1 MSVLSTARPSR
12 LDSLREK
19 HAGLVAEREQVK
31 ARADAHGAAAEHDA
45 RVALLRD
52 NPDARPSKIVR
63 GPVQALLKGRGDAEA
78 ELRDLDADIAALL
91 ALIVEIENENA
102 VRVAEAHK
110 LERDRRRAVARAVL
124 EDSVVPSFV
133 AFFDSWRKYRAALE
147 DSIALKQKQAD
158 FLGYESVLPVGQF
171 PGDFQSLFSLLG
183 YATVGRGG
191 LADVSVVDPF
201 LRTLVDA
208 LDREFPDERLDAPGD
223 LHVLRRLEPNW

>member
-1 MSVLSTARPSR
+1 VSVLTSARPSK

-19 HAGLVAEREQVK
+19 HADLVAERAQVK
-31 ARADAHGAAAEHDA
+31 ARVDGHSAAAEHDA

-52 NPDARPSKIVR
+52 NHAARPSKIVR

-78 ELRDLDADIAALL
+78 ELRDLDADIAAVL
-91 ALIVEIENENA
+91 ALIIEIETENA
-102 VRVAEAHK
+102 ARVAEAHK
-110 LERDRRRAVARAVL
+110 LERDRRRAVAAAVL

-147 DSIALKQKQAD
+147 DSIALKHKQAD
-158 FLGYESVLPVGQF
+158 FPGFHSVLPVGQL

-183 YATVGRGG
+183 YATVGRHG
-191 LADVSVVDPF
+191 LADLNIVDPF
-201 LRTLVDA
+201 LRKLVDA

-223 LHVLRRLEPNW
+223 LHVLRRLQANW